1 MSIVG
6 RIDRYVG
13 RTVLEAYLGALVFM
27 MFLSILIDMLMN
39 MSRYLQIGE
48 EYEIYCRH
56 VRRWMHRLK
65 GWDGMKEE

>member
-27 MFLSILIDMLMN
+27 MFLSILVDMLMN
-39 MSRYLQIGE
+39 MGDYLNVGAQ
-48 EYEIYCRH
+48 
-56 VRRWMHRLK
+56 
-65 GWDGMKEE
+65 